1 MEKPPLYVARRY
13 TVTPSSGD
21 GIDELRKAFRTT
33 NELRVVWT
41 LPELALRRCAALE
54 ERARN
59 SLADLEIGRAHV

>member
-41 LPELALRRCAALE
+41 LPEQ
-54 ERARN
+54 
-59 SLADLEIGRAHV
+59 IGRAHV